1 MKQLVDKVYNL
12 FSQQLAKWFI
22 LAGMVCFGL
31 MVFISFLSN
40 MIDFPQEAFYYIVVF
55 AFGALICAGLF
66 TGHYLN
72 KEPVLVV
79 AFLAYIFML
88 LYQTILSDTWGASF
102 LANAGVPYILHWVFE
117 LIYSLA
123 VAAFVALAFL
133 VYLFKFRKLKFALEI
148 SYLAALGFGFLAWIF
163 NIVYAANGGGWTIA
177 VVPLFQVC
185 SLLMVPG
192 LLEELLPGE
201 LDAREESEAAE

>member
-22 LAGMVCFGL
+22 LAGIACFGL
-31 MVFISFLSN
+31 MVFISFLAS
-40 MIDFPQEAFYYIVVF
+40 MIALPEEAFNYILVF
-55 AFGALICAGLF
+55 AFGGLVCAGLVF
-66 TGHYLN
+66 GHYRSR
-72 KEPVLVV
+72 EPVLVV

-102 LANAGVPYILHWVFE
+102 LGNASVLYVLHWVFE

-123 VAAFVALAFL
+123 VAAFIALAFL
-133 VYLFKFRKLKFALEI
+133 VYLFKFRKLKLALEI
-148 SYLAALGFGFLAWIF
+148 SYLASLFFGFLAWIF
-163 NIVYAANGGGWTIA
+163 NIVYAANGGGWSVA
-177 VVPLFQVC
+177 VVPLFQVG

-201 LDAREESEAAE
+201 LDGREEAAE